1 MKISNLTS
9 NELYIDLANKRYQL
23 GANTDIA
30 ITLGKAGTL
39 DISVTPVKG
48 CYCYLDKGGLTREN
62 GLLAHWFGKINWI
75 LYFHSD
81 IALKYAANNS
91 LRLCVSNDSII
102 NISENEIKLMD
113 DGQEFL
119 DRKAY
124 LKLLMF
130 DFENC
135 ECLENCANLL
145 PTSKMKRKHHFLCH
159 MVDWYSWA
167 PLAIV
172 LLFSFLFPVLL
183 LFTFWMVIPIILYL
197 FVGVSKDKKKFDEK
211 TEMAKKIIE
220 EQKRI
225 SVI

>member
-48 CYCYLDKGGLTREN
+48 CYCYLDKTGLSRDN
-62 GLLAHWFGKINWI
+62 GLLAQWLGKTNWI
-75 LYFHSD
+75 WYNTND
-81 IALKYAANNS
+81 IVLKFALKHF
-91 LRLCVSNDSII
+91 LRLSVSNDSVI
-102 NISENEIKLMD
+102 NISENEIELLG
-113 DGQEFL
+113 DGQEVQN
-119 DRKAY
+119 RKAF
-124 LKLLMF
+124 LRFFKF

-135 ECLENCANLL
+135 ECFENGAALL
-145 PTSKMKRKHHFLCH
+145 PIREIKQKHHFLCH
-159 MVDWYSWA
+159 MEHWFDWAWM
-167 PLAIV
+167 AIV
-172 LLFSFLFPVLL
+172 WLGSFLFPILL
-183 LFTFWMVIPIILYL
+183 LFTFWLIFLILFCL
-197 FVGVSKDKKKFDEK
+197 FFGVSSEKKKFDVK
-211 TEMAKKIIE
+211 LEMAKKIIE

>member
-1 MKISNLTS
+1 MKISNSTS

-23 GANTDIA
+23 GANTDMA

-48 CYCYLDKGGLTREN
+48 CYCYLDKGGLNREN
-62 GLLAHWFGKINWI
+62 GLLAHWFGKIQWI
-75 LYFHSD
+75 LYFASD

-91 LRLCVSNDSII
+91 LRLSVSNDSII
-102 NISENEIKLMD
+102 NISENEIKLID
-113 DGQEFL
+113 DGQEFS

-130 DFENC
+130 DFEKC
-135 ECLENCANLL
+135 ECLENSANLL

-159 MVDWYSWA
+159 MVDWYRWV
-167 PLAIV
+167 PLAIIW
-172 LLFSFLFPVLL
+172 LGSFLFPILL
-183 LFTFWMVIPIILYL
+183 LFTFWLIFLILFCL
-197 FVGVSKDKKKFDEK
+197 FFGVSSEKKKFDVK
-211 TEMAKKIIE
+211 LEMAKKIIE

-225 SVI
+225 SII